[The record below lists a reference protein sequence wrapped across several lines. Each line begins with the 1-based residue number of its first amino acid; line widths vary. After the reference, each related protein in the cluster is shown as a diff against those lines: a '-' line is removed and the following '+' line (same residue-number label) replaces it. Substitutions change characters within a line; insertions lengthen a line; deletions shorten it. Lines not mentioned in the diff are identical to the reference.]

1 MYIVTYKDATPQT
14 YILILFRILCVYPT
28 SARLWYQIVIIT
40 QKSWNLCMVFSSSK
54 FIFFEII
61 PIICWCYSFLLF
73 AQMIFLK
80 LKISL
85 IYDHEKNIRNYGK
98 IVLLAVEFIANWG
111 REVLFSLNTIIQ
123 LRHNI
128 VATLAITTKDGG
140 FSNKERRL
148 VWMGVDNAPFPRYSK
163 FL

>member
-1 MYIVTYKDATPQT
+1 
-14 YILILFRILCVYPT
+14 
-28 SARLWYQIVIIT
+28 
-40 QKSWNLCMVFSSSK
+40 MVFSSSK

-148 VWMGVDNAPFPRYSK
+148 VWMGVDNAPFPRYSNSSQNSYKKVHFFSSK
-163 FL
+163 FFPN